1 MDSLLRYQRKKTGL
15 YLCKSIMLSELIK
28 SRTGLISAGYLE
40 IRTFIMSV
48 TYKYMDNDDVDY
60 NSKYIQ
66 YIYFESLIVELFVSQ
81 K

>member
-1 MDSLLRYQRKKTGL
+1 
-15 YLCKSIMLSELIK
+15 MLSELIK

-66 YIYFESLIVELFVSQ
+66 YIYFESFNLICITKINLIIINYML
-81 K
+81 